1 MPSRGVNRGG
11 PSGDAPGPIGPE
23 FTYTEEQPQGDPSL
37 RIASVGSAFPPH
49 YVDQETLIAAF
60 RDAWA
65 SRYHNVARIE
75 DLHRHV
81 LVGGRYL
88 ALPLEAYAGLKGF
101 TEAND
106 AWIRVG
112 LDVGAAAI
120 EDALARAGLGV
131 RDVDALWCTSVTG
144 VAAPSLDARLINRL
158 GFRPTLKRVPM
169 FGLGCVAGAAGVA
182 RAADYLKGHPG
193 EVAMLL
199 SVELCSLTLQRDDL
213 SIPNLIASGLF
224 GDGAA
229 AVVLTGAE
237 RAGTGPAIV
246 ATKSAFY
253 PGTEEVMGWKVGDSG
268 FRIVLSA
275 EVPEMVRKYLRR
287 DVDDFLAEQRLTYDD
302 IAVWVAHPGG
312 PKVLQ
317 AMEEAL
323 PMKPGALDL
332 TWRSLREV
340 GNLSSTSVLLVL
352 QETLANAAPPAGSYG
367 LMTAMGPGFCSE
379 LVLLRW

>member
-1 MPSRGVNRGG
+1 
-11 PSGDAPGPIGPE
+11 
-23 FTYTEEQPQGDPSL
+23 L
-37 RIASVGSAFPPH
+37 RIAAVGSAFPPH
-49 YVDQETLIAAF
+49 YVDQETLIVAF

-75 DLHRHV
+75 ELHRNV

-88 ALPLEAYAGLKGF
+88 ALPMRSYAGLAGF

-106 AWIRVG
+106 TWIRVG
-112 LDVGAAAI
+112 TDIGAGAI
-120 EDALARAGLGV
+120 EDALARARLGI

-144 VAAPSLDARLINRL
+144 VAAPSLDARLVNRL
-158 GFRPTLKRVPM
+158 GFRPDLKRVPM

-182 RAADYLKGHPG
+182 RAADYLQGHPG

-237 RAGTGPAIV
+237 RGGSGPAIV
-246 ATKSAFY
+246 ACRSTFY
-253 PGTEEVMGWKVGDSG
+253 PDTEDVMGWRVGASG
-268 FRIVLSA
+268 FQVVLSA
-275 EVPEMVRKYLRR
+275 EVPEMARKHLRA
-287 DVDDFLAEQRLTYDD
+287 DIDAFLDEHHLGYDD

-317 AMEEAL
+317 AMEEAI
-323 PMKPGALDL
+323 PMKPGALGL
-332 TWRSLREV
+332 SWQSLRRV
-340 GNLSSTSVLLVL
+340 GNLSSASVLLVL
-352 QETLANAAPPAGSYG
+352 KETLARAAPPPGSYG